1 MSKKS
6 DGLIA
11 DMLENR
17 WSFTATATNATTT
30 PEVVAA
36 PSGGNDYRHMDSF
49 HWMITSKNTLTF
61 TMTGVIRDASV
72 AGTALAQFP
81 MIIGA
86 SQVAQVSPEG
96 LHLKATKGKGFFF
109 TTDTVQPSVTSTVNA
124 AGWTDQSHDY

>member
-1 MSKKS
+1 MNKKAS
-6 DGLIA
+6 GLIA
-11 DMLENR
+11 DMMDNR

-30 PEVVAA
+30 PQILAA
-36 PSGGNDYRHMDSF
+36 PGSNKNVAHLDFF

-81 MIIGA
+81 MVIGA
-86 SQVAQVSPEG
+86 SQVAQVSPNR
-96 LHLKATKGKGFFF
+96 LHLVATAGKGFFF

-124 AGWTDQSHDY
+124 GGWTDQTQD

>member
-11 DMLENR
+11 DMMDNR

-30 PEVVAA
+30 PQVVAA
-36 PSGGNDYRHMDSF
+36 PGSAKNHVHMDFF
-49 HWMITSKNTLTF
+49 HWMITNKNALTF

-72 AGTALAQFP
+72 AGTALAQYP
-81 MIIGA
+81 MVVGA
-86 SQVAQVSPEG
+86 SQVAHVNPANI
-96 LHLKATKGKGFFF
+96 HLVATAGKGFFF

-124 AGWTDQSHDY
+124 GGWTDQSQD